1 MTECFERGFARNTL
15 PVMERNKVQ
24 KGDNKMSTL
33 NLLTKEIESEFEKL
47 EDLEVGTDEHKAAV
61 DSITKLVDRAIDY
74 EKLKNEQSDK
84 AKLMEEERKDRIVK
98 NGIAVAGIAIPSLIT
113 IWGTIKSIQF
123 EKEGTI
129 TTFAGRSFFNKLFSK
144 K

>member
-1 MTECFERGFARNTL
+1 
-15 PVMERNKVQ
+15 
-24 KGDNKMSTL
+24 MSAL
-33 NLLTKEIESEFEKL
+33 NLLTKEIESEFEAL
-47 EDLEVGTDEHKAAV
+47 AEIEVGTDEYRTTI
-61 DSITKLVDRAIDY
+61 DGITKLVDRAIDY
-74 EKLKNEQSDK
+74 EKLKFEQSK
-84 AKLMEEERKDRIVK
+84 EAKQMEEERKDRIVK
-98 NGIAVAGIAIPSLIT
+98 NSIAVGGVLIPSVIT

>member
-1 MTECFERGFARNTL
+1 MFLKGGFARNTL
-15 PVMERNKVQ
+15 PVMERNIVQ

-47 EDLEVGTDEHKAAV
+47 EDIEVGTDEYKTTV
-61 DSITKLVDRAIDY
+61 DGITKLVDRAIDY
-74 EKLKNEQSDK
+74 EKLKNEQSREAVQMD
-84 AKLMEEERKDRIVK
+84 EERKDRIVK

>member
-1 MTECFERGFARNTL
+1 MAKCFERGFAQNTL

-24 KGDNKMSTL
+24 KGDTKMSTL
-33 NLLTKEIESEFEKL
+33 NLLTKEIESEFEAL
-47 EDLEVGTDEHKAAV
+47 EGIEVGTDEYKTTV
-61 DSITKLVDRAIDY
+61 DGITKLVDRAIDY

>member
-1 MTECFERGFARNTL
+1 
-15 PVMERNKVQ
+15 MERNKVQ

-33 NLLTKEIESEFEKL
+33 NLLTKEIESEFEQL
-47 EDLEVGTDEHKAAV
+47 EELTVGTEEHKVAV
-61 DSITKLVDRAIDY
+61 DSITKLVDRALDY
-74 EKLKNEQSDK
+74 EKLHFEESRVSVQMN
-84 AKLMEEERKDRIVK
+84 EERKDRIVK
-98 NGIAVAGIAIPSLIT
+98 DSIAIGGILIPSAIT
-113 IWGTIKSIQF
+113 IWGVIKSIQF

>member
-1 MTECFERGFARNTL
+1 
-15 PVMERNKVQ
+15 
-24 KGDNKMSTL
+24 MSTL
-33 NLLTKEIESEFEKL
+33 NLLTKEIESEIEAL
-47 EDLEVGTDEHKAAV
+47 GDIEVGTDEYKTTV
-61 DSITKLVDRAIDY
+61 DGITKLVDRAIDY

>member
-1 MTECFERGFARNTL
+1 M
-15 PVMERNKVQ
+15 KVR
-24 KGDNKMSTL
+24 
-33 NLLTKEIESEFEKL
+33 NLLAKEIESEFEAL
-47 EDLEVGTDEHKAAV
+47 EDIEVGSDEYKTTV
-61 DSITKLVDRAIDY
+61 DGITKLVDRAIEL
-74 EKLKNEQSDK
+74 EKFDREQLGK
-84 AKLMEEERKDRIVK
+84 AVEADEERKDRKIK
-98 NGIAVAGIAIPSLIT
+98 NGIAVAGIAIPSLLT